1 MLDAALQLGKENE
14 WWFVFGFCGLVFCF
28 GGFLFC
34 FLSFLI
40 SIQSY
45 LKRRQSV
52 VLFLPL
58 FFYGLIK
65 KSLNVC

>member
-14 WWFVFGFCGLVFCF
+14 WWFVFVFVVWFSVLVV
-28 GGFLFC
+28 FLFC
-34 FLSFLI
+34 FLSFLV
-40 SIQSY
+40 SIRSY